1 MLQIWPPFSSAKFE
15 FEYGE
20 ELKLYS
26 YAATT
31 VDRNN
36 ILKEVLQEVGDETNT
51 KAIRDAIYAIQEYD
65 GLSGI
70 LSFDEN
76 GEVNLSYSLV
86 VFDGDT
92 NSFVSVE

>member
-1 MLQIWPPFSSAKFE
+1 M
-15 FEYGE
+15 
-20 ELKLYS
+20 
-26 YAATT
+26 
-31 VDRNN
+31 DRNN